1 MLRNQVISRLSRVIR
16 ISQVH
21 RAFFWCRDRIEFYT
35 SRHEPAKLEK
45 VGEKR
50 ASRLAILAIFQTR
63 GLSIF
68 VKREVDFLISL
79 GYDVA
84 VSVPHD
90 LSEEDRVFLDARCRF
105 RISRPNLGRDFGSYR
120 DGILQVGFA
129 RIAEYERVLL
139 LNDSIYFPIGPV
151 ERFADEFAAATS
163 RADVVGLTENSSTI
177 RHLASFFID
186 CSTKVF
192 CSEPVVEYWK
202 NYKLYN
208 SRFYA
213 IRHGECGLSQVLYKC
228 ARSIELLYSAE
239 RITEAAYR
247 NFDGTLDTLRSAYLL
262 ADPFWRDTK
271 HRLVSQ
277 NVARSKDAST
287 MVFVDSLRQILEGGS
302 VPHSFGLHLL
312 VAFGA
317 PFLKRDVYYHE
328 IYDLPQVQSALRG
341 RVDDEA
347 LNNIMLELRKRGAAH
362 NQTFW
367 TELMVRLGIR

>member
-1 MLRNQVISRLSRVIR
+1 MLRNKIISRLSRVIR

-21 RAFFWCRDRIEFYT
+21 RAFFWCWDRIELAT
-35 SRHEPAKLEK
+35 SRPGVAKLEK
-45 VGEKR
+45 AGEKK
-50 ASRLAILAIFQTR
+50 ASRIAIFAIFQMK

-68 VKREVDFLISL
+68 VKREVDFLVSL

-90 LSEEDRVFLDARCRF
+90 LGEEDRAFLDARCRF
-105 RISRPNLGRDFGSYR
+105 RISRPNRGRDFGSYR
-120 DGILQVGFA
+120 DGILQVGFE

-151 ERFADEFAAATS
+151 EHFTQEFVAATS
-163 RADVVGLTENSSTI
+163 RSDVVGLTENSSTI

-186 CSTKVF
+186 SCTQVF
-192 CSEPVVEYWK
+192 CSDSMVRYWK

-228 ARSIELLYSAE
+228 AKSIELLYSAE
-239 RITEAAYR
+239 RITESAYR
-247 NFDGTLDTLRSAYLL
+247 DFDGRVDNLRSIYLL
-262 ADPFWRDTK
+262 SDTFWRDVK
-271 HRLVSQ
+271 QSLVSQ
-277 NVARSKDAST
+277 NVSRSKDARA
-287 MVFVDSLRQILEGGS
+287 MVFVDSLRKILEEGS
-302 VPHSFGLHLL
+302 VPHSFGLHLIA
-312 VAFGA
+312 AFDA
-317 PFLKRDVYYHE
+317 PFLKRDIYYHE
-328 IYDLPQVQSALRG
+328 IYDLPQVRNALQG
-341 RVDDEA
+341 KVDDEA
-347 LNNIMLELRKRGAAH
+347 LEKIMLELRKRGAAH